1 MTAVSTYVYL
11 GTAIVAEVIATSAL
25 KACDG
30 FTKIVPTVMTIGFY
44 LVAFWFLSLT
54 LKSMPTGI
62 VYGIWSGVGIVLICA
77 VSWIWFKQTLDIPAL
92 VGLGLIVL
100 GVVVV
105 NLFSKS
111 VSL

>member
-1 MTAVSTYVYL
+1 MTAISTYVYL

-30 FTKIVPTVMTIGFY
+30 FTRIVPTAMTVVFY

>member
-30 FTKIVPTVMTIGFY
+30 FTRMVPTAMTLVFY

-54 LKSMPTGI
+54 LKAMPTGI

-77 VSWIWFKQTLDIPAL
+77 VSWIWFKQALDFPAL
-92 VGLGLIVL
+92 VGLGLIIL
-100 GVVVV
+100 GVIVV
-105 NLFSKS
+105 NMFSKS